1 MQLSIV
7 FKTIGLLLMIFSF
20 TQLPPVLVSYIQ
32 NDGEI
37 ATFISA
43 FIVTFAGGL
52 ILWFPYRQS
61 RKDFRIREGVLI
73 VVCFWLVLSIFAT
86 TPFMLTDSVGYLSF
100 SSAFFESMSGLTTT
114 GATVI
119 NNIDDLPK
127 SILYYRQQLQWL
139 GGMGIIV
146 LAVAILPLLG
156 VGGMELYHA
165 ESSGISKERLTPKLR
180 QTALM
185 LWKIYIGLT
194 IVCALSYVLAG
205 MELFDAIG
213 HSFSTVAIGGFSTHD
228 ESIGYFN
235 SYQIEIVAM
244 IFMLLSGI
252 NFSLHFVAWSN
263 LSLKH
268 YWRDSEFKAY
278 IAIIIAIIFFVIVL
292 LVFNNQYDSYIE
304 SIRHGAF
311 QAISIATT
319 TGFASQ
325 NFSGWTPVIPT
336 ILIVISFIGACVGS
350 TGGGIKVVRVLVMFR
365 LGIREIKKYI
375 HPNAQVNVKLN
386 HSNLTERTLTSVLG
400 FFSLY
405 VISFVLIMVLL
416 MLTGMDQVSA
426 FSSTAASMN
435 NLGPGL
441 GSVAENYSSI
451 TDSAKW
457 ILSISMLI
465 GRLEVLTLIALFHK
479 SFWRY

>member
-7 FKTIGLLLMIFSF
+7 SKTIGLLLMIFSF
-20 TQLPPVLVSYIQ
+20 TQLPPILVSYIQ

-37 ATFISA
+37 ATFITA
-43 FIVTFAGGL
+43 FVFTFVGGL
-52 ILWFPYRQS
+52 IFWFPYRQS
-61 RKDFRIREGVLI
+61 RKDFKIREGVLI
-73 VVCFWLVLSIFAT
+73 VVCFWLVLSLFAT
-86 TPFMLTDSVGYLSF
+86 TPFLLTDSIGYLSF

-119 NNIDDLPK
+119 DNLDQLPK

-156 VGGMELYHA
+156 VGGVELYHA
-165 ESSGISKERLTPKLR
+165 ESSGISKDRLTPKLR

-194 IVCALSYVLAG
+194 IVCALSYMLAG
-205 MELFDAIG
+205 MDIFDAIG
-213 HSFSTVAIGGFSTHD
+213 HSFSTVAIGGFSTHN

-235 SYQIEIVAM
+235 SCQIEIVAM
-244 IFMLLSGI
+244 IFMLLAGV

-263 LSLKH
+263 LSINH
-268 YWRDSEFKAY
+268 YWKDSEFKAY
-278 IAIIIAIIFFVIVL
+278 AAIITVVIIVVVL
-292 LVFNNQYDSYIE
+292 LLIANNQYDSYLE

-325 NFSGWTPVIPT
+325 KFSSWVPVIPT
-336 ILIVISFIGACVGS
+336 ILIIMSFVGACVGS

-386 HSNLTERTLTSVLG
+386 HSNLAERTLTSVLG

-405 VISFVLIMVLL
+405 IISFVLILTLL

-441 GSVAENYSSI
+441 GSVAENYSSVSD
-451 TDSAKW
+451 TAKW